1 MLPRVLASKGDKLQE
16 MENYVFW
23 KKKKNI
29 SVCHLLKILPR
40 VLSVNFMTAQFPIE
54 GGVPV
59 SVEVELWEDLTVVSQ
74 MQALNKT
81 LPVMNTALPP
91 VSDKTHLQ
99 YLMVGNSGL
108 KNGSSSNYFTS
119 TISPDKALFFFF
131 FQLKSRFFFFL
142 SEMLTLISL

>member
-1 MLPRVLASKGDKLQE
+1 M
-16 MENYVFW
+16 
-23 KKKKNI
+23 I
-29 SVCHLLKILPR
+29 
-40 VLSVNFMTAQFPIE
+40 AQFPIE

-59 SVEVELWEDLTVVSQ
+59 SVEVELREDLTVVSQ

-131 FQLKSRFFFFL
+131 FFQPKSRHFF
-142 SEMLTLISL
+142 SSMKC